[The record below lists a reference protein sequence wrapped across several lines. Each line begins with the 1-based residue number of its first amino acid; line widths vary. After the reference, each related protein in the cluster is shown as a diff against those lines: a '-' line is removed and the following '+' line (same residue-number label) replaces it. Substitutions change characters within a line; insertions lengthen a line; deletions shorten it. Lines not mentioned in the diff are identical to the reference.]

1 MLVCG
6 TVLVVGDGF
15 EPGGAVVVSGAF
27 EQGEMGHEVAVGG
40 AVPMVFSGRGV
51 DGVAC
56 AHANDGAV
64 AGDHEP
70 DSVGNVQGL
79 AEVVGVP
86 VGAGAGVNRTRPTII
101 REESSPRWMGL
112 T

>member
-1 MLVCG
+1 MVCG

-40 AVPMVFSGRGV
+40 AVPVAFSGRGA
-51 DGVAC
+51 DGVAG
-56 AHANDGAV
+56 AHANEGVV
-64 AGDHEP
+64 AGYDEP

-86 VGAGAGVNRTRPTII
+86 VGADTGG
-101 REESSPRWMGL
+101 ESHEADDNP
-112 T
+112 

>member
-15 EPGGAVVVSGAF
+15 EPGDAVVVSGAF

-40 AVPMVFSGRGV
+40 AVPVVLSGRGV

-56 AHANDGAV
+56 VHANDVAV
-64 AGDHEP
+64 SGYDEP
-70 DSVGNVQGL
+70 DSVGNVQCL

-86 VGAGAGVNRTRPTII
+86 VGAGTGVNRTRPTIM
-101 REESSPRWMGL
+101 REGSSPRWMGL